1 MASSENSSTQRSA
14 ATRAGCRRQRVVGV
28 DLWVD
33 CPCGGEQTVPTARSA
48 AIATHPRLVAAPAG
62 RLEEGASR
70 DKEHGGLRLR
80 FATRRHDVHVTD
92 EAIWEL
98 LDRLCGRL
106 RWSRLP
112 KLEEFDGI
120 PSVAPLPAL

>member
-1 MASSENSSTQRSA
+1 MASAANSSTQRSA
-14 ATRAGCRRQRVVGV
+14 AARPGWQRQRVVGV
-28 DLWVD
+28 DRWVD
-33 CPCGGEQTVPTARSA
+33 CSCGGEQRVPTARSA
-48 AIATHPRLVAAPAG
+48 AIATHPRLAAAPAG
-62 RLEEGASR
+62 RLDEGASR
-70 DKEHGGLRLR
+70 DNEHGGLRLR
-80 FATRRHDVHVTD
+80 FATRRDDGHVTD

-98 LDRLCGRL
+98 LARLPGGM